1 MIASLKWLFKHN
13 RVIQNC
19 KSKTQ
24 IWNGFTLIELLV
36 AMVISAI
43 VITTILSFANNMIS
57 NERREQ
63 VKATT
68 EQEIQAALDYIS
80 DDLQEAVYIYD
91 ADGIAAIK
99 SQLPLS
105 EAQDKVPV
113 LVFWKRS
120 FLDKNNEI
128 TLNDGSSTQ
137 VGCLA
142 KIPNTN
148 LCNERDYY
156 VYSLVTYYLIE
167 NNNFAN
173 PDWSNTAQ
181 IGRFEIQNGI
191 RDPNEPH
198 NYLPNKTPDPGFKIF
213 DMSLPGNIKDKM
225 NAWEKDELI
234 KYDFNKN
241 PIEIL
246 IDYIDQS
253 AGSEVPKLESCTVTT
268 SPNAQ
273 QVPANN
279 SNANPLEI
287 YSFYACV
294 DSSKTLARVY
304 LRGNAMARIDQNAI
318 YSNSQSVYFPAAS
331 VQVQSRGKI
340 DAE

>member
-1 MIASLKWLFKHN
+1 MVVLIKWLFKHK
-13 RVIQNC
+13 RVIQNR
-19 KSKTQ
+19 KFEFQ
-24 IWNGFTLIELLV
+24 NQNGFTLIELLV
-36 AMVISAI
+36 AMAISAI

-91 ADGIAAIK
+91 ADGVTAIK
-99 SQLPLS
+99 SQLPLP
-105 EAQDKVPV
+105 EDKDKVPI

-120 FLDKNNEI
+120 FLPKDSEI
-128 TLNDGSSTQ
+128 TLINGTTT

-142 KIPNTN
+142 KIPHTN
-148 LCNERDYY
+148 ICNERDYHI
-156 VYSLVTYYLIE
+156 YSLVAYYLIK
-167 NNNFAN
+167 NSDSIN

-181 IGRFEIQNGI
+181 IGRFEIQNGV
-191 RDPNEPH
+191 RDPYSSH

-213 DMSLPGNIKDKM
+213 DLTNSGNIKDKM
-225 NAWEKDELI
+225 NAWKKDELI
-234 KYDFNKN
+234 NYDLNRN
-241 PIEIL
+241 PIDIL

-253 AGSEVPKLESCTVTT
+253 TGSEVPKLESCTITT

-279 SNANPLEI
+279 PNANPLEI

-304 LRGNAMARIDQNAI
+304 LRGNAMARIDRNAT
-318 YSNSQSVYFPAAS
+318 YSNSQSAYFPAAS